1 MNKEIIISI
10 PLSKLK
16 AFKDHPFKV
25 RDDAA
30 MQQAVESVREYGVLV
45 PAIARPLEDGTYEL
59 ISGHRRKHACELA
72 GLDTMPVIIRNIDH
86 DAATIIMVDSNLQ
99 RDNILP
105 SERAAAY
112 KMKLEAIKRQGARH
126 DLTSPQ
132 VAAKFRADD
141 SVGTR
146 NVAMRSRRFICVKG
160 VRGCFPGKV
169 LLVSVQRGKQ

>member
-1 MNKEIIISI
+1 MDRQAIISV

-72 GLDTMPVIIRNIDH
+72 GLDTMPVIIRTIDH

-99 RDNILP
+99 RGESKIIS
-105 SERAAAY
+105 SEKFGGDEGQIAQTPR
-112 KMKLEAIKRQGARH
+112 MARLIAEGV
-126 DLTSPQ
+126 LTP
-132 VAAKFRADD
+132 D
-141 SVGTR
+141 STQ
-146 NVAMRSRRFICVKG
+146 K
-160 VRGCFPGKV
+160 
-169 LLVSVQRGKQ
+169 

>member
-1 MNKEIIISI
+1 MNKETEPTTIISI

-30 MQQAVESVREYGVLV
+30 MQQAVESVRENGVLV
-45 PAIARPLEDGTYEL
+45 PSIARPLEDGTYEL

-132 VAAKFRADD
+132 VATKFRTADTL
-141 SVGTR
+141 VLQYC
-146 NVAMRSRRFICVKG
+146 RFE
-160 VRGCFPGKV
+160 RYPMH
-169 LLVSVQRGKQ
+169 